1 MFNIDFLG
9 RVSSGANNQV
19 QRVWVYNGTASGSN
33 ETVATIA
40 ASGYFNPVMMN
51 LAQGIG
57 TFGLNDLIVINGN
70 DASAFYIVSAIV
82 GDVTVSVFAA
92 SGVVGTA
99 NIQDGAVTAP
109 KLASDAVTTA
119 KILNANVT
127 LAKLAAGIAPSHVVK
142 FAGRVN
148 STGGS
153 ATEVITIT
161 GALATDIQQV
171 TLVNGGTNDV
181 TIDSCVLTANTLTI
195 VFSADPGTTAVVAYS
210 LLRAAA

>member
-57 TFGLNDLIVINGN
+57 TFGLNDLIIINGN
-70 DASAFYIVSAIV
+70 DASAFYMVTAV
-82 GDVTVSVFAA
+82 VTNVTVSAFAPSA
-92 SGVVGTA
+92 PVGTA
-99 NIQDGAVTAP
+99 NIQDN
-109 KLASDAVTTA
+109 AVTTP
-119 KILNANVT
+119 KINNGAVT